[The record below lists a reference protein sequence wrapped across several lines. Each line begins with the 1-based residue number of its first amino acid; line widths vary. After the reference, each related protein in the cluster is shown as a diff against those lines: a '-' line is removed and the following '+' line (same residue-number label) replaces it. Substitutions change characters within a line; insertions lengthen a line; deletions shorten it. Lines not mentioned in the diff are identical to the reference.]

1 MKLCMV
7 SADHIAHAAD
17 SSRDGL
23 VDVVSL
29 SLPRTV
35 RGLLWQLR
43 QLTWPFFVVANLHQL
58 NTTACA
64 FYTNNTL
71 MQMHDQPVDSDAKK
85 IVCSLIESSGS
96 YGKCSMA
103 YRLIITSWYNQR

>member
-1 MKLCMV
+1 MV

-17 SSRDGL
+17 SSRDGF

-43 QLTWPFFVVANLHQL
+43 QLTWPVVVVTNLHQL
-58 NTTACA
+58 NTTACI
-64 FYTNNTL
+64 FYTNNAL
-71 MQMHDQPVDSDAKK
+71 MQMHDQPAGSDGKK
-85 IVCSLIESSGS
+85 IVCSLIEASGH
-96 YGKCSMA
+96 YGKCSME